1 MKRPPEFDDVEVL
14 GLDEN
19 EEEEELM
26 QEIGS
31 ERRRQALEVTGTSAF
46 KKPKV
51 LPPQSSRGPID
62 CYFSPRPAVL
72 GKNMR
77 QTTIDEN
84 SPAKKELRERA
95 CVAIARWM
103 YDVGIAFNAVN
114 YDSFGEMIRT
124 IENYGKEMKPPSF
137 HEVRVRLLNKEVQ
150 ITNDLLESHKEE
162 WENYGCTLMCDG
174 WTDRKGRTL
183 INFLANSLKGSV
195 FIKSVDA
202 SDESKTAA
210 LLTSLIEKEL
220 MEIGSEKV
228 VQVVTNNASNNVAA
242 GRILEAN
249 FSHLYWTP
257 CAAHCIDL
265 MLEDI
270 FKIRVFKE
278 TFRKAVELTGFTYGS
293 SGVLNMLRKFTN
305 GVELLRP
312 GQTRF
317 ATAFITLGR
326 IHLQKAN
333 IRKMFTSESW
343 TTSKWAKEVKGK
355 KYERT
360 VLSPAFWN
368 HIVYALKVSGPLVHV
383 LRLVD
388 NEKKSAMGYIYEAM
402 DRAKEAIAN
411 SLNGNEEKYKSIFEI
426 IDARWSLQ
434 LHRPLHVFGY
444 FLNPEFFY
452 PNKMRIES
460 DEEVNTGLLSCIH
473 KMEKN
478 SAKVDMILDEI
489 EKYKATLGPLVLS
502 LTCSASSCERNLSV
516 FEHLHSKKRNRLFQ
530 ERLDN
535 LVYVK
540 YNRALLRRHTFGDI
554 TTPIDL
560 ANIDESNEWLLGELE
575 KGDGDDDDDNSLI
588 FMNDVL
594 TWGDVGRAAGVSESR
609 YESRSAARSTLPVET
624 LSFRRPRA
632 MTGASSSQVDDDE
645 EEEEFV
651 MAVVEN
657 EDDFGNLDDE

>member
-1 MKRPPEFDDVEVL
+1 MGDKNNTSRSSASSRRTDSGWAHVIQVSENNTNDLQCMYCMKVYKGGINRIKQHLTGGYKNVVRYPKYPEDVRNQMQEFIAKKREQKSIMNMERPPEFDDVEVL

-31 ERRRQALEVTGTSAF
+31 ERRRQVLEVTGTSAS
-46 KKPKV
+46 KKSKV

-62 CYFSPRPAVL
+62 CYFSPRPTIM

-114 YDSFGEMIRT
+114 YDSFGKMIRA
-124 IENYGKEMKPPSF
+124 IGNCGREIKPPSF
-137 HEVRVRLLNKEVQ
+137 HEVRVRLPNKEVQ
-150 ITNDLLESHKEE
+150 IINDLLESHKEE

-183 INFLANSLKGSV
+183 INFLANSPKGSV
-195 FIKSVDA
+195 FIKSIDA

-210 LLTSLIEKEL
+210 LLASLIEKEL
-220 MEIGSEKV
+220 IKIGPEKV

-242 GRILEAN
+242 GRILEVN
-249 FSHLYWTP
+249 FPHLYWTP
-257 CAAHCIDL
+257 CSAYCIDL

-278 TFRKAVELTGFTYGS
+278 TFRKAVELTGFINGS

-343 TTSKWAKEVKGK
+343 TTSK
-355 KYERT
+355 
-360 VLSPAFWN
+360 
-368 HIVYALKVSGPLVHV
+368 
-383 LRLVD
+383 
-388 NEKKSAMGYIYEAM
+388 
-402 DRAKEAIAN
+402 
-411 SLNGNEEKYKSIFEI
+411 
-426 IDARWSLQ
+426 
-434 LHRPLHVFGY
+434 
-444 FLNPEFFY
+444 
-452 PNKMRIES
+452 
-460 DEEVNTGLLSCIH
+460 
-473 KMEKN
+473 
-478 SAKVDMILDEI
+478 
-489 EKYKATLGPLVLS
+489 
-502 LTCSASSCERNLSV
+502 
-516 FEHLHSKKRNRLFQ
+516 
-530 ERLDN
+530 
-535 LVYVK
+535 
-540 YNRALLRRHTFGDI
+540 
-554 TTPIDL
+554 
-560 ANIDESNEWLLGELE
+560 
-575 KGDGDDDDDNSLI
+575 
-588 FMNDVL
+588 
-594 TWGDVGRAAGVSESR
+594 
-609 YESRSAARSTLPVET
+609 
-624 LSFRRPRA
+624 
-632 MTGASSSQVDDDE
+632 
-645 EEEEFV
+645 
-651 MAVVEN
+651 
-657 EDDFGNLDDE
+657 